1 MKITHFL
8 LKALHAG
15 GKRGITKGDHTHI
28 YATVVKFTLSVWL
41 LLAIREVLQMEDF
54 VVKVEIVQVVGVFA
68 SYNLFS
74 WLWSC
79 SKYLIWTISHNITI
93 SRIRRF
99 QKSHLI
105 LPKISG
111 MYWWRPKGIL
121 DEEVV
126 WVALHKVSGF
136 TSSESVRVCCLE
148 FIWDCLSWGDAPVE
162 PPIAHNFVFFCCSL
176 GSSSYFPKHDI
187 LTQFASGQIGQT
199 KAF

>member
-1 MKITHFL
+1 
-8 LKALHAG
+8 
-15 GKRGITKGDHTHI
+15 
-28 YATVVKFTLSVWL
+28 
-41 LLAIREVLQMEDF
+41 MEDF
-54 VVKVEIVQVVGVFA
+54 VVKVEITQVVGAFA

-74 WLWSC
+74 WLYEVVQSI
-79 SKYLIWTISHNITI
+79 SYGQYLIIITI
-93 SRIRRF
+93 LTIRGF

-111 MYWWRPKGIL
+111 MYWWRPGGIL

-148 FIWDCLSWGDAPVE
+148 FIWDCLSWGDALVE

-199 KAF
+199 KPF